1 MRRET
6 DLNEKD
12 VDLISPSFLTRHPG
26 SGDNPDSNPQSI
38 QSLVSS
44 WSQLD
49 SGTNSR
55 LEELRVAED
64 EEEELLPCQG
74 STGECSD
81 KNDNSEKV
89 SESLVE
95 ACDNDINNCDNNG
108 YFEENVDKESLSYD
122 EEEEEAEE
130 AEAGSEAGSEVKKK
144 KNKKR
149 RKHAKKKPKGVTIT
163 TAETVEIAA

>member
-1 MRRET
+1 MKRET

-49 SGTNSR
+49 SGPNSR
-55 LEELRVAED
+55 LEELRVVDD

-74 STGECSD
+74 STGESSD
-81 KNDNSEKV
+81 KNDNIDKV
-89 SESLVE
+89 SESHHE
-95 ACDNDINNCDNNG
+95 ACDNDINNCDNTG
-108 YFEENVDKESLSYD
+108 DIEENVDKENLSFDD
-122 EEEEEAEE
+122 EEDGEEA
-130 AEAGSEAGSEVKKK
+130 GTEVKKK
-144 KNKKR
+144 NKNKKR
-149 RKHAKKKPKGVTIT
+149 RKHAKKKPKGVTST
-163 TAETVEIAA
+163 TAETIEVA

>member
-6 DLNEKD
+6 DLSETD
-12 VDLISPSFLTRHPG
+12 VDLITPGFLTRPPG

-55 LEELRVAED
+55 LEELRVVDD
-64 EEEELLPCQG
+64 EEEEMLPCQG
-74 STGECSD
+74 SSEEDSD
-81 KNDNSEKV
+81 KNEKV
-89 SESLVE
+89 SETALE
-95 ACDNDINNCDNNG
+95 TCDNDIRNCDNNG
-108 YFEENVDKESLSYD
+108 DIEDNADKENFSPEGEDDD
-122 EEEEEAEE
+122 EEAD
-130 AEAGSEAGSEVKKK
+130 AGSEAKTGKK

-163 TAETVEIAA
+163 TAETIEVA

>member
-6 DLNEKD
+6 DLSERD

-49 SGTNSR
+49 SGNNSR
-55 LEELRVAED
+55 LEELRVAD
-64 EEEELLPCQG
+64 DDEEELLPCRG
-74 STGECSD
+74 SSEEGSD
-81 KNDNSEKV
+81 MIDKTEQV
-89 SESLVE
+89 SETAPE
-95 ACDNDINNCDNNG
+95 ICDNDISNCDNNG
-108 YFEENVDKESLSYD
+108 DIENNADDKENLSPEEEDED
-122 EEEEEAEE
+122 EEAD
-130 AEAGSEAGSEVKKK
+130 AGSEVKSGKK

-149 RKHAKKKPKGVTIT
+149 RKHAKKKPKSVTLP
-163 TAETVEIAA
+163 TAETIEVA

>member
-6 DLNEKD
+6 DLSERD

-55 LEELRVAED
+55 LEELRVAD
-64 EEEELLPCQG
+64 DDEEELLPCRG
-74 STGECSD
+74 SSEEDSD
-81 KNDNSEKV
+81 KNDKTEPV
-89 SESLVE
+89 SETAPE
-95 ACDNDINNCDNNG
+95 ICDNDINNCDKNGDIENNA
-108 YFEENVDKESLSYD
+108 DKENLSP
-122 EEEEEAEE
+122 EEEEEDEE
-130 AEAGSEAGSEVKKK
+130 ADAGSEVKSGKK

-149 RKHAKKKPKGVTIT
+149 RKHAKKKPKSVTLP
-163 TAETVEIAA
+163 TAETIEVA

>member
-1 MRRET
+1 MKRET

-49 SGTNSR
+49 SGPNSR
-55 LEELRVAED
+55 LEELRVVDD

-74 STGECSD
+74 STGESSD
-81 KNDNSEKV
+81 KNDNNSDKV
-89 SESLVE
+89 SESLLE

-108 YFEENVDKESLSYD
+108 DIEENVDKENLSFD
-122 EEEEEAEE
+122 EEEDGDE
-130 AEAGSEAGSEVKKK
+130 AEAGTEVKKK

-163 TAETVEIAA
+163 TAETIEVA

>member
-6 DLNEKD
+6 DLSERD
-12 VDLISPSFLTRHPG
+12 VDLITPGFMTRPPG

-55 LEELRVAED
+55 LEELRVQDD
-64 EEEELLPCQG
+64 EEEEMLPCQG
-74 STGECSD
+74 SSEEDSD
-81 KNDNSEKV
+81 KVDNTEKV
-89 SESLVE
+89 SETALE
-95 ACDNDINNCDNNG
+95 TCDNDIRNCDNNG
-108 YFEENVDKESLSYD
+108 DIEDNADKENLSPEGEDDD
-122 EEEEEAEE
+122 EEADAGTEAKS
-130 AEAGSEAGSEVKKK
+130 GKK

-163 TAETVEIAA
+163 TAETIEVA